1 MASNNSSNE
10 RRVDLGK
17 SCWNAFLGWGIS
29 TLLLWLLNRNNSS
42 SSSDV
47 SQEPSK
53 YTDSNVNQI
62 GSAIPVVLGRAM
74 IKNPLV
80 SFYGDFDY
88 RAYTEEYGM
97 HANISWSSILI
108 PLLITIIVILITPNS
123 VIVATPAGPGTGEE
137 TTQGKK
143 NEMIMMAVFNA
154 LLTILTMLFSNHM
167 GKTTIQKG
175 FKYYLGWQH
184 IICWTG
190 DNIGLKRIWMNVYD
204 PDVEE
209 STEQGVWD
217 NNNHIAWKS
226 ENPNGIVAHIDDED
240 MFGGVDEGG
249 GFVGDIRTYFGTMSQ
264 PNDSWMI
271 DQMSKSSNIPA
282 ELRGLTPKY
291 PMFLTAVIPK
301 AYIGKQATIPDMWF
315 EVVNYPNGLAKQFRG
330 NDINWYKIGEDSN
343 PAEVIYEILKNTY
356 WGCSYSAERVDIE
369 SLLSLGDTAVKE
381 SMGVS
386 CLINTTNSAGDYI
399 NKILSHIN
407 GVCYDNPKTGKLTF
421 KLIRNDYDEKML
433 PVFSTNN
440 CSTMDFSRLDWS
452 ETVNMVTANFTY
464 ADQKYD
470 TGTIMVSDLA
480 NMRITHNSVEKSIDA
495 SYFTTEN
502 NAKTYART
510 QLLSLAYPL
519 ASVNFEASRD
529 AYNLTLGQPI
539 VINWTPYGIS
549 KQIFRVTDIDYG
561 SLLDGNITVTAVED
575 VFGFEKTD
583 YTSTG
588 SIGWEDLPHVP
599 ENVSTFKYLEAP
611 YEISMSLD
619 TYIYGYASR
628 PSESTVY
635 WHNWRSVGGSYVKT
649 MSTSQWSMVGRLN
662 YLLPEYYSDDASGF
676 TVSPVG
682 YGGSDRLKD
691 KQIAINKEP
700 TKYNETSGL
709 NLLVIDDEIISYREI
724 VSLLSGD
731 YQIRGVVRGVFDTVP
746 VAHNANSYIFFLDNK
761 QSITSSIPIASG
773 QFSNESLEITSESID
788 YKQEF
793 DYNKVYSFN
802 TVRRAEAPSI
812 MGNLQ
817 FGGDKGSITSFA
829 YNYPPT
835 TKFSSNILFKFNA
848 RNKFN
853 NYGIVK
859 QLDSSI
865 LPEDTTDIV
874 IHCKCLDVEFDLY
887 YPAIEITGVSTKLPV
902 ENITFKWS
910 DFCSGMLDK
919 TQVTNNVVLDIF
931 TYNRDKKLNSFARYT
946 KSIIYAMPT
955 LVGIVNT
962 VADVQIYADTLVQA
976 SQIEVPATSVS
987 PKFYLSYQ
995 DAALIFVGSAYSS
1008 TGTVGH
1014 GIGGQDGN
1022 TWYIT
1027 NNECYV
1033 IDGIDTSGKAVLH
1046 KIVIDEYYTFGSK
1059 FTTLVSNTTKYYRY
1073 RGITNGWIPY
1083 TPY

>member
-42 SSSDV
+42 SSSDN

-62 GSAIPVVLGRAM
+62 GSAIPVVLGRATV
-74 IKNPLV
+74 KNPLV

-88 RAYTEEYGM
+88 RPYTEEYGM
-97 HANISWSSILI
+97 HADISWSSILI
-108 PLLITIIVILITPNS
+108 PLLITIIAILITPNS
-123 VIVATPAGPGTGEE
+123 VIVATPAGPGAGTEN
-137 TTQGKK
+137 TQGAK
-143 NEMIMMAVFNA
+143 NQMIMMAIFNA

-217 NNNHIAWKS
+217 NNNHIAWKQ
-226 ENPNGIVAHIDDED
+226 NNVNGIVAHIDDED

-249 GFVGDIRTYFGTMSQ
+249 GFVGDVRVYFGTTTQ
-264 PNDSWMI
+264 PNDSWMVS
-271 DQMSKSSNIPA
+271 QMSKSSNIPS
-282 ELRGLTPKY
+282 ELKGLTPKY
-291 PMFLTAVIPK
+291 PMFVTAVIPK
-301 AYIGKQATIPDMWF
+301 AYIGKQATIPEMWF
-315 EVVNYPNGLAKQFRG
+315 EVVNYPNGLAKSYRG
-330 NDINWYKIGEDSN
+330 NSMNWYKIGEDSN
-343 PAEVIYEILKNTY
+343 PAEVIFEILKNTY
-356 WGCSYSAERVDIE
+356 WGCGYSADRVDIE
-369 SLLSLGDTAVKE
+369 SLLALGDTAVKE
-381 SMGVS
+381 GMGVS
-386 CLINTTNSAGDYI
+386 CLINTSNSAGDYI

-421 KLIRNDYDEKML
+421 KLIRNDYDENSL
-433 PVFSTNN
+433 PIFSVNN
-440 CSTMDFSRLDWS
+440 CASMDFSRLDWS

-502 NAKTYART
+502 NAKTYAKT

-519 ASVNFEASRD
+519 ASVSFEASRD

-539 VINWTPYGIS
+539 IINWAPYGIS
-549 KQIFRVTDIDYG
+549 RQIFRVTDIDYG
-561 SLLDGNITVTAVED
+561 SLLDGRISVTAVED

-583 YTSTG
+583 YTDTG
-588 SIGWEDLPHVP
+588 SIGWENLPQLP
-599 ENVSTFKYLEAP
+599 EYVSVFKYLEAP
-611 YEISMSLD
+611 YELSMSLD

-628 PSESTVY
+628 PSESSVY
-635 WHNWRSVGGSYVKT
+635 WHNWRSVGGNYIKT
-649 MSTSQWSMVGRLN
+649 MSTSQWSTVGRLN
-662 YLLPEYYSDDASGF
+662 YLLPEYYNDDISGF
-676 TVSPVG
+676 TVRPVG
-682 YGGSDRLKD
+682 YGGSDNIKD
-691 KQIAINKEP
+691 KQLVINKEP
-700 TKYNETSGL
+700 TKYNESSGL
-709 NLLVIDDEIISYREI
+709 NLLVIDDEIISYKEI
-724 VSLLSGD
+724 VSLLNGD
-731 YQIRGVVRGVFDTVP
+731 YQIKGVVRGVFDTLP
-746 VAHNANSYIFFLDNK
+746 EAHNANSFVYFLDNR
-761 QSITSSIPIASG
+761 QSITGGSPAVISG
-773 QFSNESLEITSESID
+773 KFSNESLEITSESID
-788 YKQEF
+788 YKQDFE
-793 DYNKVYSFN
+793 YNRVYSFN
-802 TVRRAEAPSI
+802 TVCRAEAPTI

-829 YNYPPT
+829 YNYPAT
-835 TKFSSNILFKFNA
+835 TKFSSNVIFRFNA

-853 NYGIVK
+853 NYGIVR
-859 QLDSSI
+859 QMDSSV
-865 LPEDTTDIV
+865 LPENTTDIV
-874 IHCKCLDVEFDLY
+874 INCKCLDVDFSLT
-887 YPAIEITGVSTKLPV
+887 YPAITASNTPIEDITL
-902 ENITFKWS
+902 KWA
-910 DFCSGMLDK
+910 DFCSNMLNK
-919 TQVTNNVVLDIF
+919 TQVINSVSLSIY
-931 TYNRDKKLNSFARYT
+931 TYNRTKKIKSFASYE
-946 KSIIYAMPT
+946 KSIIYVMPT
-955 LVGIVNT
+955 LVGIVGN
-962 VADVQIYADTLVQA
+962 VADVQTYADTLVQT

-995 DAALIFVGSAYSS
+995 DAALIFVGSSYTSGVS
-1008 TGTVGH
+1008 VGQ
-1014 GIGGQDGN
+1014 GIVGQDGN

-1033 IDGIDTSGKAVLH
+1033 IDGIDSSGKAVIH
-1046 KIVIDEYYTFGSK
+1046 KIDIDEYYTFGSK
-1059 FTTLVSNTTKYYRY
+1059 FTTLASNTTKYYRY
-1073 RGITNGWIPY
+1073 RGTTNGWVLY